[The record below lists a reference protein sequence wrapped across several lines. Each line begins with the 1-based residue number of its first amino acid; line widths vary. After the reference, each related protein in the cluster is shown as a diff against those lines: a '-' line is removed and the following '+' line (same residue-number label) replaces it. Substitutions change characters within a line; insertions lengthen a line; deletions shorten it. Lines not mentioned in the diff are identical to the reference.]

1 MSGTSKI
8 ILWNS
13 HEKVPRVRKHCNI
26 ETSDAGTKQD
36 VEKRS
41 VFTSFSS
48 ITSMTHLQD
57 SLTRE
62 SGITTTTVSNIEH
75 N

>member
-13 HEKVPRVRKHCNI
+13 YEKVLRVRKHCNI

-48 ITSMTHLQD
+48 ITSDTSAGQPHQ
-57 SLTRE
+57 
-62 SGITTTTVSNIEH
+62 GIWYYYNNRFKH
-75 N
+75 